1 MGSTDL
7 TKCSDEM
14 DNGVAV
20 EVSAPGE
27 DSVDGDEDALAGR
40 LGHRLPEV
48 PLADL
53 TAAAGQ
59 RVETDAAQCRHLSAK
74 DQVKS
79 TQDN

>member
-40 LGHRLPEV
+40 LRHRLTEV
-48 PLADL
+48 LL
-53 TAAAGQ
+53 LLQ
-59 RVETDAAQCRHLSAK
+59 FERVDEAQGGHLSKKKVTHFNLAFA
-74 DQVKS
+74 
-79 TQDN
+79 

>member
-1 MGSTDL
+1 
-7 TKCSDEM
+7 M

-40 LGHRLPEV
+40 LRHRLPEV

-53 TAAAGQ
+53 TAGQ
-59 RVETDAAQCRHLSAK
+59 RVEADAAQCRHLSAK
-74 DQVKS
+74 DQV
-79 TQDN
+79 

>member
-1 MGSTDL
+1 
-7 TKCSDEM
+7 M
-14 DNGVAV
+14 DDGVSV

-59 RVETDAAQCRHLSAK
+59 RVETNAAQCRHLSAK

>member
-1 MGSTDL
+1 
-7 TKCSDEM
+7 M

-27 DSVDGDEDALAGR
+27 DSVDGDENALAGR

-59 RVETDAAQCRHLSAK
+59 RVETNAAQCRHLSAK